1 MEQVK
6 SKRSEQ
12 SCAQSTHLGD
22 DNAVVLLST
31 QIHALAVFFV
41 HGTNSQK
48 LEVAAWE
55 GSNEICQNNGI
66 MID

>member
-12 SCAQSTHLGD
+12 SCTQSTHLGD

-31 QIHALAVFFV
+31 QIHALAAFFV
-41 HGTNSQK
+41 PGTNSQK
-48 LEVAAWE
+48 KQHGKEVTEKFAK
-55 GSNEICQNNGI
+55 I
-66 MID
+66 MAL